1 MLWIFLALLGAVANA
16 AYFIIIKKYISA
28 LDPKIVT
35 GIGFTLGGILLFSIS
50 AFLGFPAIGPEFFP
64 AVAITVFL
72 NICGLSLI
80 FKALSSSDLSLS
92 VPMLSFT
99 PVFLI
104 GTSYVILHEAPSFFG
119 FLGICIIV
127 SGSYVL
133 NISAGHEHVLDPI
146 RSMMRNRASWY
157 MLLVAFLFA
166 VSINFD
172 KIALLNSDPFFGM
185 ALTVTSIGIAFL
197 LISAYFFMVRRN
209 QYKDLPPNPLK
220 KEGEQEIPTRSVPRK
235 QFAILTLLIGLFVA
249 IEAASINVAYTLQ
262 IVPYVIAI
270 KRLSI
275 IFMVLYGTIVLSEGD
290 ITKRVTGATIM
301 VAGAMI
307 ILLFA

>member
-1 MLWIFLALLGAVANA
+1 
-16 AYFIIIKKYISA
+16 
-28 LDPKIVT
+28 
-35 GIGFTLGGILLFSIS
+35 
-50 AFLGFPAIGPEFFP
+50 
-64 AVAITVFL
+64 
-72 NICGLSLI
+72 
-80 FKALSSSDLSLS
+80 
-92 VPMLSFT
+92 
-99 PVFLI
+99 
-104 GTSYVILHEAPSFFG
+104 
-119 FLGICIIV
+119 
-127 SGSYVL
+127 
-133 NISAGHEHVLDPI
+133 
-146 RSMMRNRASWY
+146 

-172 KIALLNSDPFFGM
+172 KITLLNSDPFFGM
-185 ALTVTSIGIAFL
+185 ALTVMSIGIAFL
-197 LISAYFFMVRRN
+197 IISVYSFIVRRH
-209 QYKDLPPNPLK
+209 QDRDLPPNPLK
-220 KEGEQEIPTRSVPRK
+220 KEGWKEIPIRAFPQK

-290 ITKRVTGATIM
+290 ITKRVMGATIM